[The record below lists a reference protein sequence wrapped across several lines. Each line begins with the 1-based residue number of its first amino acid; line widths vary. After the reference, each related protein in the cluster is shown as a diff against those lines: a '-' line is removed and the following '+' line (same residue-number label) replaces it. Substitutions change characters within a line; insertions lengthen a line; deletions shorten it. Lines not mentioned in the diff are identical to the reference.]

1 MREGKFIDKN
11 VNRWQ
16 SYMEP
21 NNDPDL
27 LADRFINLV
36 DDLGFAKTHYGEQ
49 SKTTKFINGLAAR
62 QFQGLYKHR
71 KLDFKR
77 LITFWK
83 YELPLIFAKYQKVYL
98 FTMLFFMLSVSIGV
112 LSSMQD
118 QQFVRSILGDAYV
131 DMTEDNIQRGDPF
144 GVYKEQN
151 EFGMFVNIASNNIQV
166 SFLAYS
172 LGIVLGVGTLYILF
186 SNGIML
192 GTFEHMFFA
201 KGLGWKSILV
211 VWIHGTIEISAIV
224 IAGTAG
230 MILGLSILFPGTRSR
245 KDALKQG
252 AKDSVKVIIGLI
264 PFFIMA
270 AFLEG
275 FITRHTSMPIFLSI
289 TVLFLS
295 ATLIV
300 WYFSLYPLLLK
311 RSGVELI
318 QGYPIFPN
326 SKS

>member
-1 MREGKFIDKN
+1 
-11 VNRWQ
+11 
-16 SYMEP
+16 MEP
-21 NNDPDL
+21 SSDPDVQ
-27 LADRFINLV
+27 ADRFINLV
-36 DDLGFAKTHYGEQ
+36 DDLGYAQTHYGEQ
-49 SKTTKFINGLAAR
+49 SKTTRFVNGLAAR
-62 QFQGLYKHR
+62 QFQGIYTHR
-71 KLDFKR
+71 KLDFER
-77 LITFWK
+77 LLSFWK

-98 FTMLFFMLSVSIGV
+98 FTMLFFLLSVSIGV

-144 GVYKEQN
+144 GVYKDQN
-151 EFGMFVNIASNNIQV
+151 EFGMFVTIASNNIQV

-186 SNGIML
+186 TNGIML

-245 KDALKQG
+245 KEALKQG

-264 PFFIMA
+264 PFFIIA

-275 FITRHTSMPIFLSI
+275 FITRHTGMPIFLSI
-289 TVLFLS
+289 SILVLS
-295 ATLIV
+295 AALIV
-300 WYFSLYPLLLK
+300 WYFSLYPMLLK
-311 RSGVELI
+311 RAGFEFI
-318 QGYPIFPN
+318 QGKPLAPI